1 MAKCLD
7 FKYQAESLEQPL
19 HKKLDAAP
27 LAHARALSKAYALLD
42 AAEKRVV
49 FSISCAEQSMPRTL
63 LSTR

>member
-7 FKYQAESLEQPL
+7 FKYQAESLEQLL

-27 LAHARALSKAYALLD
+27 LAQARALSKAYALLD
-42 AAEKRVV
+42 AAESVV
-49 FSISCAEQSMPRTL
+49 FSIPCAEQSMRRTL